1 MAEEVLI
8 VTSKLKKYIKDKAG
22 MNTAGNV
29 AEILSE
35 KVRGLVDDAITRAQS
50 YKRKTVKDRD
60 FE

>member
-8 VTSKLKKYIKDKAG
+8 VTSKLKKYIKEKAG

-35 KVRGLVDDAITRAQS
+35 KVIGLVDEAIAKAQS